1 MNLGL
6 GLRLGQSGGR
16 AKYTDIAIPALA
28 NAVRCWSIRRNIP
41 AYKNGNAVRIIR
53 TDGGSETDVKFS
65 PNGLLSISGA
75 DAFVNALYEQNG
87 NVGSA
92 LVQSTFANCPSI
104 YVSNE
109 LLKGTQHDASDV
121 LTMANPDA
129 GIDEIT
135 NPTAV
140 TNNGFTLSL
149 WGRRSGGLIDGL
161 MYRRSVTSGLLDI
174 LTNGSTLTYRY
185 KSSDN
190 QTISG
195 FFVNNTWTMVTLVA
209 KGADGTANGVKI
221 YKNGNIAGQI
231 QTPVTNTLA
240 TTNLTLQSSSTGAT
254 HRVNDVL
261 MYNKNLSDAEV
272 LALYNAQAPY
282 YGLGAK

>member
-41 AYKNGNAVRIIR
+41 TYKNGNAVRIIR

-92 LVQSTFANCPSI
+92 LVQSTFANCPAI
-104 YVSNE
+104 YQSNV
-109 LLKGTQHDASDV
+109 LLKGLRVDNTDS
-121 LTMANPDA
+121 LIMAVADTGLEA
-129 GIDEIT
+129 IT
-135 NPTAV
+135 NATAV
-140 TNNGFTLSL
+140 ADNGFSCSFWIKLSTTAGGYSL
-149 WGRRSGGLIDGL
+149 LQRR
-161 MYRRSVTSGLLDI
+161 TASGLLYFLVASDKF
-174 LTNGSTLTYRY
+174 GFFY
-185 KSSDN
+185 KSSSFQNMGSADTN
-190 QTISG
+190 WNHIVLT
-195 FFVNNTWTMVTLVA
+195 A
-209 KGADGTANGVKI
+209 KGADGTANGLKG
-221 YKNGNIAGQI
+221 YRNGNT
-231 QTPVTNTLA
+231 TPVLNA
-240 TTNLTLQSSSTGAT
+240 TMPNVSTGSYLNLGIRSAPT
-254 HRVNDVL
+254 GQNYEINDL
-261 MYNKNLSDAEV
+261 IMFNKDLSAAEM